1 MAQLIM
7 DGKQYCVMAYFDKI
21 NQYSM
26 ENTKVAPLSKK
37 KDKVNKIKAHTNLP
51 Y

>member
-21 NQYSM
+21 NQYTI
-26 ENTKVAPLSKK
+26 ENTKVAPLRKK
-37 KDKVNKIKAHTNLP
+37 KRQGQ
-51 Y
+51 